1 MTRRGARDPGG
12 RGGYVGSNV
21 LGLHRDFRGDL
32 RLAVDDLGDDFVAL
46 AVDRIRKPLVSI
58 LPTHVHP

>member
-1 MTRRGARDPGG
+1 MGS
-12 RGGYVGSNV
+12 YVGSNV